1 MSLSPSAVAVQGI
14 GFGPLA
20 IATQGL
26 REDAQ
31 KPRAVAVQGIGF
43 GRLSIATQGFRGVR
57 GFRPPQPGP
66 EIVIPRRGGS
76 SGRDAAGSDAARQR
90 AHRQAL
96 IRQQNDLILAIA
108 VAVAG
113 SGALD

>member
-1 MSLSPSAVAVQGI
+1 MIQSPLAVAVHGI

-20 IATQGL
+20 IATHGL
-26 REDAQ
+26 R
-31 KPRAVAVQGIGF
+31 
-43 GRLSIATQGFRGVR
+43 GVTL
-57 GFRPPQPGP
+57 G
-66 EIVIPRRGGS
+66 VRRGGS
-76 SGRDAAGSDAARQR
+76 SGRDTGAELARQR

>member
-1 MSLSPSAVAVQGI
+1 MSQSTTAVAVQGI

-20 IATQGL
+20 VATQGL
-26 REDAQ
+26 RGDAQ
-31 KPRAVAVQGIGF
+31 KPRAISVQGVGF
-43 GRLSIATQGFRGVR
+43 GPLSMATQGFRGVR
-57 GFRPPQPGP
+57 GSTTRPRP
-66 EIVIPRRGGS
+66 EIILPRHGGS
-76 SGRDAAGSDAARQR
+76 SGRDRSAELALRR

>member
-1 MSLSPSAVAVQGI
+1 MIQSPLAVAVHGI

-20 IATQGL
+20 IATHGL
-26 REDAQ
+26 R
-31 KPRAVAVQGIGF
+31 
-43 GRLSIATQGFRGVR
+43 GVTL
-57 GFRPPQPGP
+57 G
-66 EIVIPRRGGS
+66 VRRGGS
-76 SGRDAAGSDAARQR
+76 SGRDTTGAELARQR

>member
-1 MSLSPSAVAVQGI
+1 MIQSPLAVAVQGI

-20 IATQGL
+20 IATHGL
-26 REDAQ
+26 R
-31 KPRAVAVQGIGF
+31 
-43 GRLSIATQGFRGVR
+43 GVTL
-57 GFRPPQPGP
+57 G
-66 EIVIPRRGGS
+66 VRRGGS
-76 SGRDAAGSDAARQR
+76 SGRDDTGAELAHQR